1 LIYNPDAIIAKVAK
15 SGRGSRPGERRG
27 GRKKG
32 TPNRSTR
39 AIKELA
45 QKHGAEV
52 IEELARIA
60 FNAESEFAR
69 VAAIKEL
76 LDRGYGKSTQPVAA
90 NVLTG
95 PSEDLR
101 RLLEEHDGETSGIQP
116 AIEVCHV
123 QPE

>member
-1 LIYNPDAIIAKVAK
+1 LIYNPDATFAKVAK

-27 GRKKG
+27 GCKKG

-60 FNAESEFAR
+60 FTAESEFAR

-76 LDRGYGKSTQPVAA
+76 LDRAYGKSTQPVAA

-95 PSEDLR
+95 PSEELR
-101 RLLEEHDGETSGIQP
+101 RMLEEHDGETSGIQP
-116 AIEVCHV
+116 VIEARHV
-123 QPE
+123 QPK